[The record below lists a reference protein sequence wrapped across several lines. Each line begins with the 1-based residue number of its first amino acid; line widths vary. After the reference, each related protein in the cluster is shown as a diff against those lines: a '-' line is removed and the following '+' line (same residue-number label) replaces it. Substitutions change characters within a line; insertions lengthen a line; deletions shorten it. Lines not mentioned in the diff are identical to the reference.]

1 MLSAVLHFTILSLS
15 VLFRMASALRLTI
28 PLLYALV
35 VPTLF
40 GGWYYSHQA
49 LAEGLWWALLGLSL
63 LSWAASLLRGLGRY
77 RRGKAQKSALL
88 RRLHEAGRSGEVV
101 HIDEFW
107 D

>member
-1 MLSAVLHFTILSLS
+1 MLPVVLYFAILLLSA
-15 VLFRMASALRLTI
+15 LFRLASALRLTV

-40 GGWYYSHQA
+40 SGWYHSHQA

-63 LSWAASLLRGLGRY
+63 LSWAASLPRKLGRH
-77 RRGKAQKSALL
+77 RRNKAQRAALL

-101 HIDEFW
+101 RID
-107 D
+107 DLRD

>member
-1 MLSAVLHFTILSLS
+1 MLSVVLHFAILLLS
-15 VLFRMASALRLTI
+15 ILFRLASALRLTI
-28 PLLYALV
+28 PLLYALA

-40 GGWYYSHQA
+40 SDWYHSHQA

-63 LSWAASLLRGLGRY
+63 LSWAASLLRELARH
-77 RRGKAQKSALL
+77 RRNKAQREALL

>member
-1 MLSAVLHFTILSLS
+1 MLPVVLHFAILLLS
-15 VLFRMASALRLTI
+15 ILFRLASALRLTI
-28 PLLYALV
+28 PLLYTLT

-40 GGWYYSHQA
+40 SGWYHSHQA

-63 LSWAASLLRGLGRY
+63 LSWAASLPRNLGRY
-77 RRGKAQKSALL
+77 RRDKAQREALL

-101 HIDEFW
+101 HIDNLR

>member
-1 MLSAVLHFTILSLS
+1 MLSAVLHFAILLLS
-15 VLFRMASALRLTI
+15 ALFRLASALRLTI

-40 GGWYYSHQA
+40 SGWCHSHEA

-63 LSWAASLLRGLGRY
+63 LSWAASLLRELGWH
-77 RRGKAQKSALL
+77 RRNKAQRVALL

-101 HIDEFW
+101 RIDDLW

>member
-1 MLSAVLHFTILSLS
+1 MLSVVLRVAILMLS
-15 VLFRMASALRLTI
+15 VLFRLAATFRLTI
-28 PLLYALV
+28 PLLYALT

-40 GGWYYSHQA
+40 SDWYHSHEA

-63 LSWAASLLRGLGRY
+63 LSWAASPLRKLVRY
-77 RRGKAQKSALL
+77 RRAKAQRVALL